1 LSGRQRREGHPYEPI
16 RQLKRFQ
23 SEIQSRMRGDSDYL
37 FRRAEIFDVRDHRIR
52 QIEAG
57 IDTIDR
63 NQLLNSSI
71 EDFVCYFTESFKL
84 NCPRLHRDEATV
96 DQREGRV
103 QVHNVFEDRVVET
116 TGTIIE
122 LTVPFEGDGN
132 LFFVKPNTWGSMPP
146 RAQVGAGAL
155 TISLAGRELQQTQ
168 VKRDLDQQLD
178 LIEEYLGWLRADAEQ
193 FNASISKLARERI
206 EQRRAKLLA
215 DQNLVSNL
223 GFNLKKRTD
232 APKTYV
238 APITKKQI
246 VPRLPPASTAPFK
259 PEPTLAEEEYRS
271 ILDIMTNMALVME
284 RSPTAFGTIDEED
297 LRQHF
302 LVQLNGQYEGQATG
316 ETFNFQGKTDILIRV
331 DGQNIFVAECKYW
344 RGRKSYEDTID
355 QILSYLSWRDTKA
368 AIVIFN
374 RNNGF
379 SNVLSEIQTTTK
391 AHGLYKSGPAKDSDT
406 RFRYIF
412 GQQADPPREVKLTIL
427 AFDVPSTTLT
437 T

>member
-1 LSGRQRREGHPYEPI
+1 
-16 RQLKRFQ
+16 
-23 SEIQSRMRGDSDYL
+23 
-37 FRRAEIFDVRDHRIR
+37 
-52 QIEAG
+52 
-57 IDTIDR
+57 
-63 NQLLNSSI
+63 
-71 EDFVCYFTESFKL
+71 
-84 NCPRLHRDEATV
+84 
-96 DQREGRV
+96 
-103 QVHNVFEDRVVET
+103 
-116 TGTIIE
+116 
-122 LTVPFEGDGN
+122 
-132 LFFVKPNTWGSMPP
+132 
-146 RAQVGAGAL
+146 VGAGAL